1 MDGWCWNTGCYWTG
15 FQSPRGPEG
24 SFYGRLPVWCR
35 LRSEGEIV
43 AVASKGDDGG
53 TDWLDGGVFVCGL
66 YAVVVTLPCWG
77 VETGSG
83 RSPVMAWLT
92 RTSSAGMSVTSGRT
106 NLHLS

>member
-1 MDGWCWNTGCYWTG
+1 MDGWCWTG
-15 FQSPRGPEG
+15 FQSPEG
-24 SFYGRLPVWCR
+24 SFYGRLPVWWR
-35 LRSEGEIV
+35 LISEGEIV

-53 TDWLDGGVFVCGL
+53 ADWLDGGVSVCGL

-83 RSPVMAWLT
+83 RCPVMAWLT
-92 RTSSAGMSVTSGRT
+92 RTSCAEASVTSGRT